1 MSHSDHAQPRQ
12 PQGRPAGGQYA
23 EKSRPSSGLS
33 LPEPQDDTYAT
44 AEHGGLTASVF
55 DSEVDGSLVVQLDTD
70 QARGRNIRVYI
81 NDGTIY
87 DGDPEADETIE
98 QKVYLD
104 SPAGPA
110 YQLNKVMD
118 EYHRMT
124 TRVEHLSAQV
134 VAEVV
139 WRDLPEAKYLSVQ
152 NSDQGDHLE
161 GAAILDADR
170 NVIGQWSDVEEA
182 HEDDAVALQNLRAD
196 EPHDFLTR
204 SSGGAYIDLDK
215 AARHGR
221 Q

>member
-12 PQGRPAGGQYA
+12 PQGRPAGGQFA

-55 DSEVDGSLVVQLDTD
+55 DSTVDGALVVQLDTD
-70 QARGRNIRVYI
+70 QASGRKVRVHI
-81 NDGTIY
+81 NDGTVY
-87 DGDPEADETIE
+87 NGDPEVDETIE
-98 QKVYLD
+98 QKVYQD
-104 SPAGPA
+104 SPAGA
-110 YQLNKVMD
+110 AHQLGTVMD

-124 TRVEHLSAQV
+124 TRVEHLSAQA

-139 WRDLPEAKYLSVQ
+139 RRDLPEAKYLSVSD
-152 NSDQGDHLE
+152 SDQGDYLE

-170 NVIGQWSDVEEA
+170 NVIGHWSDVDEA
-182 HEDDAVALQNLRAD
+182 HEDDAQALYNL
-196 EPHDFLTR
+196 PSGQQHDFLTR